1 MAQTKTR
8 NVKSKIVPPKKVAVK
23 AAPPPKRVKGDESV
37 TIRVPAT
44 TANLGPGFDAL
55 GVAMKLYNRIT
66 VRRGGPAQAHVMATD
81 AAAKFFTAA
90 QVPSYAF
97 HWEIEG
103 DVPES
108 RGMGS
113 SVTIRLGLLHGLN
126 ELSGRPLSRERI
138 FELCAMLEGHPDNAA
153 PGSFGGFTVAKVG
166 AQPLRAKVAP
176 ELHFVL
182 LVPDFEVSTPAAR
195 AVLPEMLDRQL
206 AVESAVN
213 ACRITAAFMSQ
224 DYEALRGS
232 FRDHFHQ
239 PHRESLIPFL
249 PKVIAAGEERGAL
262 GGFLSGSGSTICCL
276 TLENPDAVAAAMR
289 TAAGKGDAYTL
300 VTQADNEGAEVI

>member
-1 MAQTKTR
+1 MA
-8 NVKSKIVPPKKVAVK
+8 VKVARPPKPA
-23 AAPPPKRVKGDESV
+23 KGDESV

-55 GVAMKLYNRIT
+55 GVAMKLYNRVT

-90 QVPSYAF
+90 HVPSYAF

-103 DVPES
+103 DVPQS

-113 SVTIRLGLLHGLN
+113 SVTVRLGLLHGLN
-126 ELSGRPLSRERI
+126 EISGRPLSRERI

-153 PGSFGGFTVAKVG
+153 PGSFGGFTVAKAG

-213 ACRITAAFMSQ
+213 ACRVTAAFMSQ
-224 DYEALRGS
+224 NYEALRGS
-232 FRDHFHQ
+232 FTDHFHQ

-249 PKVIAAGEERGAL
+249 PKVIAAAEGRGAL

-289 TAAGKGDAYTL
+289 TAAGKGDACTL
-300 VTQADNEGAEVI
+300 VAKADNEGACVI